1 MKKKSI
7 LVAALLSQGLF
18 TFADVNFKMDQLTIA
33 AGETRTVNVK
43 LELTDKSQ
51 ITTYQLDV
59 QLPAGLHFTSTD
71 AVTTNADYG
80 WTLIRSFSTD
90 QQGKFY
96 AYARKNNGIITP
108 ENIAEKLQDGLAFS
122 FDVTADNTFNPD
134 DDAEIN
140 ILNPKATDGTAP
152 APYKVEGDITAENG
166 QIDGI
171 YRLFGK
177 NNKVTINGQKTEDQV
192 VLTPKHSLTITVEL
206 SNPKVD
212 DIPFTPF
219 NESLNGGD
227 PNIRGLQGEIHL
239 PKGIKIKGEGQVIN
253 DPTTN
258 EEIYLGMPEPDGTEG
273 GTMVTF
279 TIFASN
285 APLRDCI
292 KYGID
297 LFQFDI
303 EGNDVEGNDGDEFN
317 SREAVI
323 TIDNIVASKFQ
334 DNKSRRYV
342 LDDVITIKVDN
353 PNQVAKEDVWDDAVK
368 DYRDQLAEIIAAI
381 EKDNSN
387 VDQYVGITD
396 AEADAA
402 AAIDAYEAAIKEQY
416 EAGVLHEKTAAD
428 FQAQSDVADK
438 LLFETIPDQVKEA
451 IALAADNNKLA
462 QDAIDGKN
470 PLIPEVPANIAK
482 DDTPAAEG
490 EPGTIEKAKNAWTAA
505 MQALK
510 EAQEKAAEEGK
521 QADADI
527 YKDEIEA
534 MQAAVDG
541 IQKAIDEVQKKAEAN
556 NKAAE
561 DSKKEFALPANV
573 AADDTPAEGEE
584 LGTYNKALKALD
596 DAVAKAAEEGTQA
609 KDGIYNDAIQAL
621 KEAQEAV
628 IAKAEANNALLDAAV
643 EAANEFA
650 ESVAADEKNGWVSA
664 QEAVAEAQNE
674 FDKATEALVAA
685 KTAAEEAGTQAKDDI
700 YKEEIDRV
708 EAATE
713 ALQSALAAAADVAAA
728 NMAEA
733 NAELEAD
740 TEKGE
745 RYDDIKQSNGIP
757 ALEEALADAKLKLQE
772 AIDQVKA
779 DGKLGDTPNPLAEAI
794 EAAKAAREAVNKAIA
809 DATDIANEIDDIIG
823 AGMKDLYEKDITG
836 GEGELAKA
844 KVVDPTTVEQIEGRL
859 PTTWFDYAALLLKLG
874 SLVYGDNGLQ
884 NQVEVQK
891 GNFLAGEMSLDELR
905 TYIDE
910 TLPQKELEVL
920 ANAEVII
927 TDYLK
932 TVQRGDVGGDG
943 RWTTNDYALLRK
955 VILSEEYPAAD
966 GADSEERYAFAR
978 YDINQDGTINVGD
991 AQAALN
997 YTFYGSIYG
1006 PNAES
1011 RGMNN
1016 GAEQMTATM
1025 NGNVIAVALN
1035 NSRQYSA
1042 LQLDVVLSEGM
1053 TVTGAKVAGRTAGYS
1068 VATGELKNGATR
1080 VLLTANEAGQAFE
1093 GNDGAVLYI
1102 EVEGMGNVDFQN
1114 IYVADVN
1121 AATTQFNLNS
1131 VAGGATAIEGV
1142 DAAAQG
1148 QEVYSLGG
1156 RMLNAL
1162 KKGVNIIRRADGST
1176 QKVIKK

>member
-1 MKKKSI
+1 MKKKSF
-7 LVAALLSQGLF
+7 LVGALLAHSMF
-18 TFADVNFKMDQLTIA
+18 TFADAKFSVADLTIA
-33 AGETRTVNVK
+33 AGEQRTVAVNV
-43 LELTDKSQ
+43 ELTDKTELSAFEMD
-51 ITTYQLDV
+51 I
-59 QLPAGLHFTSTD
+59 QLPAGLTFKGFD
-71 AVTTNADYG
+71 EVMTTTDYG
-80 WTLIRSFSTD
+80 WVLSRSKITDTGDKYKFVGYAKPGAKLTPESASNILAFTFDVVASSTFD
-90 QQGKFY
+90 PNTAGDIEILDPLLATDLDKPAPKY
-96 AYARKNNGIITP
+96 AIDGNIIT
-108 ENIAEKLQDGLAFS
+108 
-122 FDVTADNTFNPD
+122 
-134 DDAEIN
+134 
-140 ILNPKATDGTAP
+140 
-152 APYKVEGDITAENG
+152 ENG
-166 QIDGI
+166 DVNGI
-171 YRLFGK
+171 YRLKGMV
-177 NNKVTINGQKTEDQV
+177 NVVTINDGQTEVKFD
-192 VLTPKHSLTITVEL
+192 LTPKHVKTITVEL
-206 SNPKVD
+206 TNPKIED
-212 DIPFTPF
+212 DGSTPED
-219 NESLNGGD
+219 ESLLGGD
-227 PNIRGLQGEIHL
+227 PNIRGLQGVIHL
-239 PKGIKIKGEGQVIN
+239 PKGLKLKGLPTLAYRTRNEDIGWGDIDEVKDDNGNVI
-253 DPTTN
+253 
-258 EEIYLGMPEPDGTEG
+258 GTDVNFVL
-273 GTMVTF
+273 TANT
-279 TIFASN
+279 
-285 APLRDCI
+285 APLRESNV
-292 KYGID
+292 YGSE
-297 LFQFDI
+297 LFSF
-303 EGNDVEGNDGDEFN
+303 NVEGEGVDEYN
-317 SREAVI
+317 STKSVI
-323 TIDNIVASKFQ
+323 TIDNFVASHFG
-334 DNKSRRYV
+334 DYHRYT

-353 PNQVAKEDVWDDAVK
+353 PNQVAKEEKWNPAVEN
-368 DYRDQLAEIIAAI
+368 YRDQLAAIIADI

-416 EAGVLHEKTAAD
+416 EAGVLHEKTADD
-428 FQAQSDVADK
+428 FKAESDAVEK
-438 LLFETIPDQVKEA
+438 LLNETIPAKLQEA
-451 IALAADNNKLA
+451 INAAADNNKLA
-462 QDAIDGKN
+462 QDAIEGVN
-470 PLIPEVPANIAK
+470 PAIPVPPANIAK
-482 DDTPAAEG
+482 DDTPATDG

-505 MQALK
+505 K
-510 EAQEKAAEEGK
+510 EALEAAQKKAAEDGK

-527 YKDEIEA
+527 YKAEIEA

-556 NKAAE
+556 KTMVAE
-561 DSKKEFALPANV
+561 HKVKYALPANV

-584 LGTYNKALKALD
+584 LGTYGKALKALD

-628 IAKAEANNALLDAAV
+628 IAKAEANNKLVDDAIAETETLLTEELMTEENDRV
-643 EAANEFA
+643 RANEK
-650 ESVAADEKNGWVSA
+650 VAPALTEMEQA
-664 QEAVAEAQNE
+664 L
-674 FDKATEALVAA
+674 EALGQARD
-685 KTAAEEAGTQAKDDI
+685 KAAEEGTQAKDDI
-700 YKEEIDRV
+700 YKEAIDRLTTANSELV
-708 EAATE
+708 K
-713 ALQSALAAAADVAAA
+713 ALEDANVVAETNLAG
-728 NMAEA
+728 A
-733 NAELEAD
+733 NAELKAD

-757 ALEEALADAKLKLQE
+757 ALEEAWKQAKNDLEQAIAD
-772 AIDQVKA
+772 VKA

-794 EAAKAAREAVNKAIA
+794 EKAKAAREAVNKAIEE
-809 DATDIANEIDDIIG
+809 ATAIANEIDGIIG
-823 AGMKDLYEKDITG
+823 DGMDDLNNDIKGEG
-836 GEGELAKA
+836 GELDKA
-844 KVVDPTTVEQIEGRL
+844 KVVDPATVEQPEGKL
-859 PTTWFDYAALLLKLG
+859 PTTTEQYSALLSELADLIF
-874 SLVYGDNGLQ
+874 GDNGLQ
-884 NQVEVQK
+884 AQVQVQK
-891 GNFLAGEMSLDELR
+891 GEFLAGNMTLDELR
-905 TYIDE
+905 AFIDE
-910 TLPQKELEVL
+910 TLVDKE
-920 ANAEVII
+920 AELMAAAEAII

-966 GADSEERYAFAR
+966 GADSKERYAFAR

-997 YTFYGSIYG
+997 YTFYGSMYG

-1011 RGMNN
+1011 RGMSNV
-1016 GAEQMTATM
+1016 AEQMTATM

>member
-59 QLPAGLHFTSTD
+59 KLPAGLHFTSTD
-71 AVTTNADYG
+71 AVSTNVDYG
-80 WTLIRSFSTD
+80 WTLMRSFSTD
-90 QQGKFY
+90 QEGKFY
-96 AYARKNNGIITP
+96 AYARNNNGIITP
-108 ENIAEKLQDGLAFS
+108 DNIAEKMQDGLAFS
-122 FDVTADNTFNPD
+122 FDVTADDDFNPKA
-134 DDAEIN
+134 DAEIE
-140 ILNPKATDGTAP
+140 ILHPKATDGTAP
-152 APYKVEGDITAENG
+152 APYKVEGNITAENG

-206 SNPKVD
+206 SNPKVED
-212 DIPFTPF
+212 NPLTFF
-219 NESLNGGD
+219 VNESLNGGD

-258 EEIYLGMPEPDGTEG
+258 EAIYLGMPEPDGTEG

-279 TIFASN
+279 SIYASN

-323 TIDNIVASKFQ
+323 TIDNIVATKV
-334 DNKSRRYV
+334 NNNRRYI

-353 PNQVAKEDVWDDAVK
+353 PNQVAKEDVWDVAVK
-368 DYRDQLAEIIAAI
+368 DYRDKLAEIIAAI

-387 VDQYVGITD
+387 VDQYVGITA
-396 AEADAA
+396 AEAEAA

-428 FQAQSDVADK
+428 FQAQSDAADK
-438 LLFETIPDQVKEA
+438 LLFETIPAELKEA
-451 IALAADNNKLA
+451 IAAAADNNKLA

-490 EPGTIEKAKNAWTAA
+490 EPGTIEKAKNEWTAA

-510 EAQEKAAEEGK
+510 EAQEKAAEDGK

-527 YKDEIEA
+527 YKAEIEA
-534 MQAAVDG
+534 MQAAVDN

-561 DSKKEFALPANV
+561 DSKTEFALPANV

-628 IAKAEANNALLDAAV
+628 IAKGEANNQLVDDAIAETETLLTEELMTEENDWV
-643 EAANEFA
+643 RANEQVA
-650 ESVAADEKNGWVSA
+650 PAITELESALEDLGKARDNAATD
-664 QEAVAEAQNE
+664 
-674 FDKATEALVAA
+674 
-685 KTAAEEAGTQAKDDI
+685 GTQAKDDI
-700 YKEEIDRV
+700 YKEAIDRLTTANSELV
-708 EAATE
+708 KALEDANVVAEAN
-713 ALQSALAAAADVAAA
+713 LAA
-728 NMAEA
+728 A
-733 NAELEAD
+733 NAELKAD

-757 ALEEALADAKLKLQE
+757 ALEEAWKQAKNDLEQAIAD
-772 AIDQVKA
+772 VKA

-794 EAAKAAREAVNKAIA
+794 EKAKTAREAVDKAIEE
-809 DATDIANEIDDIIG
+809 ATAIANEIDGIIG
-823 AGMKDLYEKDITG
+823 DGMDDLNNDIKGEG
-836 GEGELAKA
+836 GELDKA
-844 KVVDPTTVEQIEGRL
+844 KVVDPATVEQPEGKL
-859 PTTWFDYAALLLKLG
+859 PTTTEQYSALLSELADLIF
-874 SLVYGDNGLQ
+874 GDNGLQ
-884 NQVEVQK
+884 AQVQVQK
-891 GNFLAGEMSLDELR
+891 GEFLAGNMTLDELR
-905 TYIDE
+905 AFIDE
-910 TLPQKELEVL
+910 TLVDKE
-920 ANAEVII
+920 AELMATAEAII

>member
-1 MKKKSI
+1 MKKKSF
-7 LVAALLSQGLF
+7 LVGALLAHSMF
-18 TFADVNFKMDQLTIA
+18 TFADAKFSVADLTIA
-33 AGETRTVNVK
+33 AGEQRTVAVNV
-43 LELTDKSQ
+43 ELTDKTELSAFEMD
-51 ITTYQLDV
+51 I
-59 QLPAGLHFTSTD
+59 QLPAGLTFKGFD
-71 AVTTNADYG
+71 EVMTTTDYG
-80 WTLIRSFSTD
+80 WVLSRSKITD
-90 QQGKFY
+90 GKYKFVGY
-96 AYARKNNGIITP
+96 AKPGAKLTP
-108 ENIAEKLQDGLAFS
+108 ESASNILAFN
-122 FDVTADNTFNPD
+122 FDVVASSSFNPKTAGD
-134 DDAEIN
+134 IE
-140 ILNPKATDGTAP
+140 ILNPLATDLDKP
-152 APYKVEGDITAENG
+152 APQYAIDGKIITENG
-166 QIDGI
+166 DVNGI
-171 YRLFGK
+171 YRLKGMV
-177 NNKVTINGQKTEDQV
+177 NVVTINDGQTEVQFD
-192 VLTPKHSLTITVEL
+192 LTPKHVQTITVEL
-206 SNPKVD
+206 TNPKIED
-212 DIPFTPF
+212 DPSTPED
-219 NESLNGGD
+219 ESLLGGD
-227 PNIRGLQGEIHL
+227 PNIRGLQGVIHL
-239 PKGIKIKGEGQVIN
+239 PKGLKIKGLGTLAYRTVNEDLTLGVPQEVKDDNGNVI
-253 DPTTN
+253 
-258 EEIYLGMPEPDGTEG
+258 GTDVSFVLWAN
-273 GTMVTF
+273 T
-279 TIFASN
+279 
-285 APLRDCI
+285 APLRESNI
-292 KYGID
+292 YGSPI
-297 LFQFDI
+297 FSF
-303 EGNDVEGNDGDEFN
+303 DVEGEGVDEYN
-317 SREAVI
+317 SRESVI
-323 TIDNIVASKFQ
+323 TIDNIVASKFK
-334 DNKSRRYV
+334 DSNRYT
-342 LDDVITIKVDN
+342 LDDEITVTVDN

-368 DYRDQLAEIIAAI
+368 DYRDQLAEIIADI
-381 EKDNSN
+381 EKDHSN
-387 VDQYVGITD
+387 VDQYIGITD
-396 AEADAA
+396 AEAAAA

-416 EAGVLHEKTAAD
+416 EAGVLHEKKAAD
-428 FQAQSDVADK
+428 FQAESDAADK

-470 PLIPEVPANIAK
+470 PAIPEVPANIAK
-482 DDTPAAEG
+482 DDTPATDG
-490 EPGTIEKAKNAWTAA
+490 EPGTIEKAKNEWTAA

-510 EAQEKAAEEGK
+510 EAQEKAAEDGK

-527 YKDEIEA
+527 YKAEIEA

-609 KDGIYNDAIQAL
+609 KDGIYTDAIQAL

-628 IAKAEANNALLDAAV
+628 IAKGEANNALLDAAV

-674 FDKATEALVAA
+674 FDKATEALEAA

-713 ALQSALAAAADVAAA
+713 ALQSALAAAADVATA
-728 NMAEA
+728 NLAEA

-745 RYDDIKQSNGIP
+745 RYDEIKNSNNIP
-757 ALEEALADAKLKLQE
+757 ALEQALADAKQELQD

-794 EAAKAAREAVNKAIA
+794 EKAKTAREAVDKAIA
-809 DATDIANEIDDIIG
+809 DATIIANEIDDIIG
-823 AGMKDLYEKDITG
+823 TGMDDLYKEDIIG
-836 GEGELAKA
+836 GEGELGKA
-844 KVVDPTTVEQIEGRL
+844 KVVDPSTVEQIEGRL
-859 PTTWFDYAALLLKLG
+859 PTTSLDYLALLLKLG
-874 SLVYGDNGLQ
+874 SLVYGDNGMQ

-891 GNFLAGEMSLDELR
+891 GNFLAGDMSLDELR
-905 TYIDE
+905 KYIDE
-910 TLPQKELEVL
+910 TLPQKELEVI
-920 ANAEVII
+920 ANAEAII

-966 GADSEERYAFAR
+966 GADSKERYAFAR

-997 YTFYGSIYG
+997 YTFYGSMYG

-1011 RGMNN
+1011 RGMSNV
-1016 GAEQMTATM
+1016 AEQMTATM